1 MSRRSIAGKRPYRDH
16 YNVIGHY
23 NDDEAYEQDMDVW
36 KGKRKAV
43 DNYINSFLN
52 YAPTSSAPRSAPTSS
67 ASRSASTSSAPRTT
81 PTSSAQ
87 RTAAAWSAPNRS
99 LASTSSSPA
108 RPPTRHKK
116 GEDIDIIKSSE
127 SQKTENVEN
136 NQVQQDRSTKNYS
149 YSSQEKSLAD
159 LKERHI
165 ILQKRNDT
173 IQQSIEKSSKKVILH
188 RAEHITESDE
198 DDSDSDVTFI
208 KNIAEHTR
216 ESNEDSDDLALASW
230 HPNIISNRD
239 VHRNMVDTSTEA
251 DGDDLDFSLDEENNI
266 PDFDETVRNVPEVGK
281 ESSTKTLSRT
291 DLEKMLN
298 AERLK
303 NQMLQ
308 TELDQVQ
315 RDRSTKNYSYL
326 SQQKSLTDL
335 KEKNLS
341 LQKKLDKTQEEISAQ
356 TEVILEKMETIDNL
370 QKNSTEQ
377 SYLAICRENVN
388 LKRSNKELEGINAV
402 LSPAAKEIRKI
413 RNSLIAKIQLGSRE
427 TDENEHENMLK
438 LDILSLFQKY
448 EKSVALH
455 EKKLTTSCT
464 QKDEMTEKVVSQAN
478 LDFRAINEELK
489 LKNAEVEKLKAKIVR
504 LKAKIKEHKN
514 KACTESLTLQ
524 KLSELQEAIGTNR
537 NEPDKIKALED
548 KLKDA
553 NETLLNCKTKLDL
566 QKEMSRMYQKQ
577 QQQMMDI
584 LQIPQEDRSF
594 AKVLNAV
601 TAFQEAKAGIF
612 TNTEEQNEI
621 DLYENAERILQD

>member
-16 YNVIGHY
+16 YNGIGHY

-43 DNYINSFLN
+43 NNFFKALRSP
-52 YAPTSSAPRSAPTSS
+52 PTSSAPRSAPTSS
-67 ASRSASTSSAPRTT
+67 APTSSAPRT
-81 PTSSAQ
+81 
-87 RTAAAWSAPNRS
+87 APDRA

-116 GEDIDIIKSSE
+116 SEVIDIIKSSE
-127 SQKTENVEN
+127 SEKTEK
-136 NQVQQDRSTKNYS
+136 T
-149 YSSQEKSLAD
+149 LAD
-159 LKERHI
+159 LKERQI

-173 IQQSIEKSSKKVILH
+173 IQQSFEKIGKKVILH

-208 KNIAEHTR
+208 QNTR

-251 DGDDLDFSLDEENNI
+251 EDDDLDFSLDEEDNI

-335 KEKNLS
+335 KEKNFS

-377 SYLAICRENVN
+377 SYLAICRENVD

-427 TDENEHENMLK
+427 NDDNEDEKMLK

-455 EKKLTTSCT
+455 ERKLTTSCT
-464 QKDEMTEKVVSQAN
+464 QKDKMTEKIGSQAN
-478 LDFRAINEELK
+478 LDFIKINEELK
-489 LKNAEVEKLKAKIVR
+489 VKSAEVEKLKAKIVR
-504 LKAKIKEHKN
+504 LKTKIKEHKN
-514 KACTESLTLQ
+514 KACNESLTLQ
-524 KLSELQEAIGTNR
+524 KLSELQEAIGTNK

-601 TAFQEAKAGIF
+601 AAFQEAKAGIF

-621 DLYENAERILQD
+621 DLYANAERILQD

>member
-16 YNVIGHY
+16 YNGIGHY

-43 DNYINSFLN
+43 NNFFKALRSPPTTSAPRSASTSSASRS
-52 YAPTSSAPRSAPTSS
+52 APTSSAPRSAPTSS
-67 ASRSASTSSAPRTT
+67 APTSSAPRT
-81 PTSSAQ
+81 
-87 RTAAAWSAPNRS
+87 APDRP

-116 GEDIDIIKSSE
+116 SEDKDIIKSSE
-127 SQKTENVEN
+127 SQKTEK
-136 NQVQQDRSTKNYS
+136 T
-149 YSSQEKSLAD
+149 LAD
-159 LKERHI
+159 LKERQI

-173 IQQSIEKSSKKVILH
+173 IQQSIEKIGKKVILH

-208 KNIAEHTR
+208 KNIVLPAEHTR
-216 ESNEDSDDLALASW
+216 ESDEDSDDLDSASW
-230 HPNIISNRD
+230 PPKIISDRD
-239 VHRNMVDTSTEA
+239 VQRNMVETSTES
-251 DGDDLDFSLDEENNI
+251 DGDDLDFSLDEEDNI
-266 PDFDETVRNVPEVGK
+266 PDFDETVKKVPQVGK
-281 ESSTKTLSRT
+281 KSSTKTLS

-303 NQMLQ
+303 NQRLQ

-315 RDRSTKNYSYL
+315 RDRSTKNDSYL
-326 SQQKSLTDL
+326 SQQKSLIDL
-335 KEKNLS
+335 KEKNS
-341 LQKKLDKTQEEISAQ
+341 MLQEKLDKTQEEISAQ
-356 TEVILEKMETIDNL
+356 TEVIVEKMEIIDNL
-370 QKNSTEQ
+370 QQNSTER
-377 SYLAICRENVN
+377 SYLAICRENVD
-388 LKRSNKELEGINAV
+388 LKRSNKELEANNAV

-427 TDENEHENMLK
+427 MDENEHENMLK

-448 EKSVALH
+448 EKSVALQD
-455 EKKLTTSCT
+455 KKLT
-464 QKDEMTEKVVSQAN
+464 QKDERTEKKVSQAN
-478 LDFRAINEELK
+478 LDFRAINEQLK
-489 LKNAEVEKLKAKIVR
+489 VKNAEVEKLEAKIVR

-553 NETLLNCKTKLDL
+553 SETLLNYKTKLDL

-612 TNTEEQNEI
+612 TNTEEQNEV

>member
-1 MSRRSIAGKRPYRDH
+1 MSRRSIVGKRPYR
-16 YNVIGHY
+16 GHY

-43 DNYINSFLN
+43 NNFFKALRSP
-52 YAPTSSAPRSAPTSS
+52 PTSSAPRSAPTSS
-67 ASRSASTSSAPRTT
+67 ASTSSAPTSSAPTSSAPRT
-81 PTSSAQ
+81 
-87 RTAAAWSAPNRS
+87 APDRA

-116 GEDIDIIKSSE
+116 SEDIDIIKSSE
-127 SQKTENVEN
+127 SQKTEK
-136 NQVQQDRSTKNYS
+136 T
-149 YSSQEKSLAD
+149 LAD
-159 LKERHI
+159 LKERQI
-165 ILQKRNDT
+165 ILQKRND
-173 IQQSIEKSSKKVILH
+173 IMQQSTEKISKKVILH

-198 DDSDSDVTFI
+198 DDSDSDVITFI
-208 KNIAEHTR
+208 KNMAHQAEHTR
-216 ESNEDSDDLALASW
+216 GSDEDSDGLDSAPW
-230 HPNIISNRD
+230 PKIISDRD
-239 VHRNMVDTSTEA
+239 DQRNMDETSTEA
-251 DGDDLDFSLDEENNI
+251 DGDDLDFSLEEEDNI
-266 PDFDETVRNVPEVGK
+266 PDFDETVKKVPQVGK
-281 ESSTKTLSRT
+281 KLNTNTLS

-315 RDRSTKNYSYL
+315 QDCSTKNYSYL

-335 KEKNLS
+335 KEKNS
-341 LQKKLDKTQEEISAQ
+341 TLQKKLDKTQEEISAQ

-370 QKNSTEQ
+370 QKNSTEG
-377 SYLAICRENVN
+377 SYLAICRENVD
-388 LKRSNKELEGINAV
+388 LKRSNKELEAINAV

-464 QKDEMTEKVVSQAN
+464 QKDEIREKVVSQAN
-478 LDFRAINEELK
+478 LDFRAIDEELK
-489 LKNAEVEKLKAKIVR
+489 VKNAEVEKLKAKIVR

-524 KLSELQEAIGTNR
+524 KLSELQEAIGSNR
-537 NEPDKIKALED
+537 NEPDKIKVLED

-553 NETLLNCKTKLDL
+553 NETLSNYKTKLDL

>member
-1 MSRRSIAGKRPYRDH
+1 M
-16 YNVIGHY
+16 
-23 NDDEAYEQDMDVW
+23 
-36 KGKRKAV
+36 
-43 DNYINSFLN
+43 
-52 YAPTSSAPRSAPTSS
+52 
-67 ASRSASTSSAPRTT
+67 
-81 PTSSAQ
+81 
-87 RTAAAWSAPNRS
+87 
-99 LASTSSSPA
+99 ASTSSSPA
-108 RPPTRHKK
+108 RPPTRQKK
-116 GEDIDIIKSSE
+116 GEVIDIIKSSE

-136 NQVQQDRSTKNYS
+136 NQQIDEETSKKSGLDQVQQDRSTKNYS

-159 LKERHI
+159 LKERNI

-173 IQQSIEKSSKKVILH
+173 IQQSVEKISKKVVILH
-188 RAEHITESDE
+188 RAEDITESDE

-208 KNIAEHTR
+208 ENNAHQAEHTR
-216 ESNEDSDDLALASW
+216 KSDEDSDELASASW

-239 VHRNMVDTSTEA
+239 VHRNMVETSTEA
-251 DGDDLDFSLDEENNI
+251 DGDDLDFSLDEEDDI
-266 PDFDETVRNVPEVGK
+266 PDFDETVKNVPEVGK
-281 ESSTKTLSRT
+281 KTSTKTLSRT
-291 DLEKMLN
+291 DLEKLLN

-315 RDRSTKNYSYL
+315 QDRSTKNYSYL

-335 KEKNLS
+335 KEKNFT
-341 LQKKLDKTQEEISAQ
+341 LQKKFDKTQEEISAQ

-370 QKNSTEQ
+370 QKNSTER
-377 SYLAICRENVN
+377 SYLAICRENVD
-388 LKRSNKELEGINAV
+388 LKRSNKELEAINAV
-402 LSPAAKEIRKI
+402 LSPATKEIRKI
-413 RNSLIAKIQLGSRE
+413 RNSLIAKIQLGRRE

-464 QKDEMTEKVVSQAN
+464 KKDEMKEKIVSQAN
-478 LDFRAINEELK
+478 LDFRAINEQLK
-489 LKNAEVEKLKAKIVR
+489 VKNAEVEKLKAKIVR

-524 KLSELQEAIGTNR
+524 KLSELQEAIGTDR
-537 NEPDKIKALED
+537 NEPDKIKALEE
-548 KLKDA
+548 KVKDA
-553 NETLLNCKTKLDL
+553 NETLLDCKTKLDL
-566 QKEMSRMYQKQ
+566 QKEMSRMYEKQ

>member
-1 MSRRSIAGKRPYRDH
+1 MSRRSIVGKRPYR
-16 YNVIGHY
+16 GHY

-43 DNYINSFLN
+43 NNFFKALRSP
-52 YAPTSSAPRSAPTSS
+52 PTSSAPRSAPTSL
-67 ASRSASTSSAPRTT
+67 ASRSASTSSAP
-81 PTSSAQ
+81 TSSAPTLSAPTTSAP
-87 RTAAAWSAPNRS
+87 RTAPDRA

-116 GEDIDIIKSSE
+116 SEDIDIIKSSE
-127 SQKTENVEN
+127 SQKTEK
-136 NQVQQDRSTKNYS
+136 T
-149 YSSQEKSLAD
+149 LAD
-159 LKERHI
+159 LKERQI

-173 IQQSIEKSSKKVILH
+173 IQQSMEKIGKKVILH

-208 KNIAEHTR
+208 KNMAHQAEHTR
-216 ESNEDSDDLALASW
+216 GSDEDSDGLDSAPW
-230 HPNIISNRD
+230 PKIISDRD
-239 VHRNMVDTSTEA
+239 DQRNMDETSTEA
-251 DGDDLDFSLDEENNI
+251 DGDDLDFSLEEEDNI
-266 PDFDETVRNVPEVGK
+266 PDFDETVKKVPQVGK
-281 ESSTKTLSRT
+281 KLNTNTLS

-308 TELDQVQ
+308 IELDQVQ
-315 RDRSTKNYSYL
+315 QDCSTKNYSYL

-335 KEKNLS
+335 KEKNS
-341 LQKKLDKTQEEISAQ
+341 TLQKKLDKTQEEISAQ

-370 QKNSTEQ
+370 QKNSTEG
-377 SYLAICRENVN
+377 SYLAICRENVD
-388 LKRSNKELEGINAV
+388 LKRSNKELEAINAV

-464 QKDEMTEKVVSQAN
+464 QKDEIREKIVSQAN
-478 LDFRAINEELK
+478 LDFRAIDEELK
-489 LKNAEVEKLKAKIVR
+489 VKNAEVEKLKAKIVR

-524 KLSELQEAIGTNR
+524 KLSELQEAIGSNR
-537 NEPDKIKALED
+537 NEPDKIKVLED

-553 NETLLNCKTKLDL
+553 NETLSNYKTKLDL

-612 TNTEEQNEI
+612 SNTEEQNEV

>member
-16 YNVIGHY
+16 YNGIGHY

-43 DNYINSFLN
+43 NNFFKALRSP
-52 YAPTSSAPRSAPTSS
+52 PTSSAPRSASTSS
-67 ASRSASTSSAPRTT
+67 ASRAAPDR
-81 PTSSAQ
+81 P
-87 RTAAAWSAPNRS
+87 

-116 GEDIDIIKSSE
+116 SEDKDIIKSSE
-127 SQKTENVEN
+127 SQKTEK
-136 NQVQQDRSTKNYS
+136 T
-149 YSSQEKSLAD
+149 LAD
-159 LKERHI
+159 LKERQI

-173 IQQSIEKSSKKVILH
+173 IQQSMEKIGKKVILH

-208 KNIAEHTR
+208 KNIVLPAEHTR
-216 ESNEDSDDLALASW
+216 ESDEDSDDLDSASW
-230 HPNIISNRD
+230 PPKIISDRD
-239 VHRNMVDTSTEA
+239 VQRNMVETSTES
-251 DGDDLDFSLDEENNI
+251 DGDDLDFSLDEEDNI
-266 PDFDETVRNVPEVGK
+266 PDFDETVKKVPQVGK
-281 ESSTKTLSRT
+281 KSSTKTLS

-303 NQMLQ
+303 NQRLQ

-315 RDRSTKNYSYL
+315 RDRSTKNDSYL
-326 SQQKSLTDL
+326 SQQKSLIDL
-335 KEKNLS
+335 KEKNS
-341 LQKKLDKTQEEISAQ
+341 MLQEKLDKTQEEISAQ
-356 TEVILEKMETIDNL
+356 TEVIVEKMETIDNL
-370 QKNSTEQ
+370 QQNSTER
-377 SYLAICRENVN
+377 SYLAICRENVD
-388 LKRSNKELEGINAV
+388 LKRSNKELEAINAV

-448 EKSVALH
+448 EKSVALQ
-455 EKKLTTSCT
+455 EKKITASCT
-464 QKDEMTEKVVSQAN
+464 LKDERTEKIVSQTN
-478 LDFRAINEELK
+478 LDFRSINEQLK
-489 LKNAEVEKLKAKIVR
+489 VKNAEVEKLKAKIVR

-612 TNTEEQNEI
+612 TNTEEQNEV

>member
-1 MSRRSIAGKRPYRDH
+1 MSRRSIVGKRPYR
-16 YNVIGHY
+16 GHY

-43 DNYINSFLN
+43 NNFFKALRSP
-52 YAPTSSAPRSAPTSS
+52 PTSSAPRSAPTSS
-67 ASRSASTSSAPRTT
+67 ASTSSAPTSSAPTSSAPRT
-81 PTSSAQ
+81 
-87 RTAAAWSAPNRS
+87 APDRA

-116 GEDIDIIKSSE
+116 SEDIDIIKSSE
-127 SQKTENVEN
+127 SQKTEK
-136 NQVQQDRSTKNYS
+136 T
-149 YSSQEKSLAD
+149 LAD
-159 LKERHI
+159 LKERQI

-173 IQQSIEKSSKKVILH
+173 IQQSMEKIGKKVILH

-198 DDSDSDVTFI
+198 DDSDSDVITFI
-208 KNIAEHTR
+208 KNMAHQAEHTR
-216 ESNEDSDDLALASW
+216 GSDEDSDGLDSAPW
-230 HPNIISNRD
+230 PKIISDRD
-239 VHRNMVDTSTEA
+239 DQRNMDETSTEA
-251 DGDDLDFSLDEENNI
+251 DGDDLDFSLEEEDNI
-266 PDFDETVRNVPEVGK
+266 PDFDETVKKVPQVGK
-281 ESSTKTLSRT
+281 KLNTNTLS

-315 RDRSTKNYSYL
+315 QDCSTKNYSYL

-335 KEKNLS
+335 KEKNS
-341 LQKKLDKTQEEISAQ
+341 TLQKKLDKTQEEISAQ

-370 QKNSTEQ
+370 QKNSTEG
-377 SYLAICRENVN
+377 SYLAICRENVD
-388 LKRSNKELEGINAV
+388 LKRSNKELEAINAV

-464 QKDEMTEKVVSQAN
+464 QKDEIREKVVSQAN
-478 LDFRAINEELK
+478 LDFRAIDEELK
-489 LKNAEVEKLKAKIVR
+489 VKNAEVEKLKAKIVR

-524 KLSELQEAIGTNR
+524 KLSELQEAIGSNR
-537 NEPDKIKALED
+537 NEPDKIKVLED

-553 NETLLNCKTKLDL
+553 NETLSNYKTKLDL